1 MYIVPLPWRPNKHLL
16 PTNIFIASRRLKQLQ
31 RRCMSNVSFG
41 KAYKTKIK
49 ELIKLDFVK
58 KVTEDTEVGDTQH
71 HLAHSGVIKEGSTAT
86 LRITYGWFMQ
96 TEGKKFSFY
105 CLKIASSFLVYFP

>member
-1 MYIVPLPWRPNKHLL
+1 
-16 PTNIFIASRRLKQLQ
+16 
-31 RRCMSNVSFG
+31 MSNVSFG

-96 TEGKKFSFY
+96 TEGEIFFKLLLKNCQFLPSIFSIKLVKTGLPQL
-105 CLKIASSFLVYFP
+105 LKILILNFFC